1 MDFFTSNYDYDIII
15 VGGGI
20 SGLFTAYKLSKTDK
34 RILLIETQEEFGGRI
49 HTIYKTKFYYECAAA
64 RFHKKHTKLITLIN
78 ELGLKDKIVP
88 LPKKVDYF
96 LRNKD
101 SRYNYK
107 TDEKLNLKDLLKEA
121 IGQKKELKK
130 EQLMNI
136 TFYQYLMAIYDS
148 ETVQFIKDTFGY
160 DSEIMNLNAH
170 AAIKMFKSDLLSEDD
185 YYVLN
190 GGLSQI
196 IENLE
201 LKLKLK
207 ENVFIKKKTKV
218 VDMDDKRVITEKGD
232 KFNYDH
238 LILTI
243 PSEKLKGIKYFE
255 EKLSF
260 DSVKPMKLL
269 RIYAKYPTKNLWF
282 KGMKRTIT
290 DNYIRHII
298 PINEEEGLIMISY
311 TDDIYAEMWNRYYN
325 ISENFLVTMLHK
337 EIKSIFGIEPPKPE
351 FFSFHYWENG
361 FHLWNT
367 GYDMDEEYSKMI
379 KPFNDKEIYICGES
393 FSKKQGWME
402 GSLETAYDV
411 IKSIEIEGYYI
422 QNIKTKIGDLKKIP
436 KKKKEEEED
445 ELKMY
450 KIDEVLKQ
458 KTWIVLDH
466 DGELPIYDVK
476 DWIPH
481 HPGGGA
487 IKKGIKANNHY
498 KDPLKHPTSPYDMWK
513 SVHSHDILKK
523 MILEKHSK
531 VKHVGFLKKT

>member
-34 RILLIETQEEFGGRI
+34 RILLIETHEELGGRI

-121 IGQKKELKK
+121 IEQKKELKK

-201 LKLKLK
+201 VKLKLK

-218 VDMDDKRVITEKGD
+218 VDIDDKRVITEKGD

-243 PSEKLKGIKYFE
+243 PSEKLKGLKYFE

-269 RIYAKYPTKNLWF
+269 RIYAKYPTKNIWF

-298 PINEEEGLIMISY
+298 PINEEEGVIMISY

-351 FFSFHYWENG
+351 FLSTHYWENG
-361 FHLWNT
+361 IHLWNT

-393 FSKKQGWME
+393 FSKKQGWIE

-436 KKKKEEEED
+436 KKKEEDIED
-445 ELKMY
+445 ELKFY

-498 KDPLKHPTSPYDMWK
+498 KDPSKHPTSPYDMWK
-513 SVHSHDILKK
+513 SVHSDDILKK
-523 MILEKHSK
+523 MILEKHSMIN
-531 VKHVGFLKKT
+531 HIGFLKKT